1 MTLTATSTSTALSD
15 NLVRRAHE
23 AAARLEEVPFYAR
36 LLEGAV
42 TRDEYAQW
50 LVQMHK
56 FIRCTTPALRGLVTA
71 TSGARAE
78 QPELSHYALKEAREE
93 AGHDDL
99 ILRDLAALWRTS
111 VHEALGR
118 VERAPTSPAAAT
130 WQALLDTLIARYPEG
145 IIGTAIV
152 LELIAS
158 LHADRT
164 RVGLL
169 ARDPSLD
176 GAVAFLGAHRA
187 EVEEAHNEEG
197 REQVDRLVGARARS
211 AAFYYG
217 CGALALFEG
226 VTQYLDERLS
236 AVDAAD

>member
-1 MTLTATSTSTALSD
+1 MTITATIPLSE
-15 NLVRRAHE
+15 NLARRAHD
-23 AAARLEEVPFYAR
+23 AAGRLEENPFYAR

-71 TSGARAE
+71 TSGGRSDQAELNGYAR
-78 QPELSHYALKEAREE
+78 KEAREE

-99 ILRDLAALWRTS
+99 ILRDLAVLWGVS

-118 VERAPTSPAAAT
+118 IERAPTSPAAAT
-130 WQALLDTLIARYPEG
+130 WQALLDTLVARYPEG

-169 ARDPSLD
+169 AVDPSLAD
-176 GAVAFLGAHRA
+176 AVAFLGAHRA

-197 REQVDRLVGARARS
+197 REHVDRLVGARARS

-226 VTQYLDERLS
+226 VMAYLDERLS
-236 AVDAAD
+236 SDSRD